1 MAKDRLSGKL
11 AVILHADIA
20 GSTALVQRDEQLA
33 HERIQDAF
41 RRFGEI
47 IEKYQGRMLELRGDA
62 LLAEFERASDA
73 VSATLAFQTD
83 HTYLISR
90 YKDDLRPTVRVGIA
104 MGEVVMADNTVT
116 GSGVVLAQRVEQLA
130 DPGGVCITAALHEA
144 LPKRMP
150 FDLENMGE
158 QVLKGFDDPVRIYR
172 VELSAGQSL
181 PAPQQRH
188 QREVA
193 PKKSNLIVATSVI
206 ALLLVGGT
214 YYWLKPQVAQ
224 EEPASIERMD
234 YLLPDKPSIAVL
246 PFTNMSGNAEQ
257 EYFVDGMTET
267 LITDLSKISGLFVI
281 ARNSVFIYKAKVVK
295 IRQVAEELGVRYVM
309 EGSVQLAGNQVRINA
324 QLIDASTGGHIW
336 ADRYDGSLEDVFSM
350 QDKITKS
357 IVSALSVTL
366 VPQGDGNLA
375 RAKTINP
382 DAYNAYLQG
391 WDHYQRHNAGDAAKA
406 VPYFEAAIQLD
417 SQYAQAHAALAAVY
431 WEAWDKHWTGALEI
445 TSSEAMKN
453 AKAHLHQAM
462 KQPGSLAHWVAS
474 NILIAEGNYQAAVTE
489 AKQVVAL
496 DSNNA
501 AGYAI
506 LANALTLS
514 GRANES
520 EILIEKAVRLD
531 PYSSPIHTAA
541 QKGDVDAVRQL
552 IADRV
557 NVNAKDYYG
566 KTPLHVAA
574 ETGHEK
580 VAVLLIEAGADMEVR
595 TPSSGRGFSDNG
607 STPLILTA
615 RWGHTSVTELLINS
629 GADVNARTGR
639 DSGQRRGRHGALHY
653 AASHGHEGIVELL
666 ITGGADIDLRAGSL
680 ETPLFDAARAG
691 YKSII
696 ELLISNGANV
706 NAMDQK
712 AGTPLHLAVI
722 SGDYDTVRLL
732 LANGADINAK
742 NLLGET
748 PLHATAYSGHT
759 RITELLL
766 ADGADV
772 DASDQNGYTPL
783 RRAVAKGQLT
793 MAELLIKKGAD
804 AATTDKYGIT
814 PLHIV
819 AQSDRIS
826 IAELLISSG
835 ADINAK
841 DTNSGFTPLDYA
853 QDGDEVMIETLERH
867 GGTCTIC

>member
-11 AVILHADIA
+11 AVILHADVA

-172 VELSAGQSL
+172 VELSTGQSL

-188 QREVA
+188 QREAA

-214 YYWLKPQVAQ
+214 YYWLKQQVAQ

-506 LANALTLS
+506 LAKALTLS

-541 QKGDVDAVRQL
+541 QKGDVNAVRQL

-580 VAVLLIEAGADMEVR
+580 VAALLIEAGADMEVR
-595 TPSSGRGFSDNG
+595 TPPSGRGFSDFG

-615 RWGHTSVTELLINS
+615 VWGHTSVAELLINS
-629 GADVNARTGR
+629 GADVNARVGQG
-639 DSGQRRGRHGALHY
+639 SGRRGVYGGLHY
-653 AASHGHEGIVELL
+653 AASRGHEGIVELL
-666 ITGGADIDLRAGSL
+666 ITGGADIELRSGAL
-680 ETPLFDAARAG
+680 ETPLFEAARAG
-691 YKSII
+691 YKSIV
-696 ELLISNGANV
+696 ELLIGNGANV
-706 NAMDQK
+706 NAKDHK
-712 AGTPLHLAVI
+712 AGTSLHLAVI

-783 RRAVAKGQLT
+783 RRAVAKGQL
-793 MAELLIKKGAD
+793 ALSELLIKKGAD
-804 AATTDKYGIT
+804 ITTRDKFGIT
-814 PLHIV
+814 PLHVV
-819 AQSDRIS
+819 AQTNRIA

-853 QDGDEVMIETLERH
+853 QDGDEGMIEMLERR
-867 GGTCTIC
+867 GGKCTSC